1 MEPVVYSSP
10 SPGSIGILCSPF
22 SQSRVSPDFH
32 ILSHRMS
39 IIVVWDLGLQFSQ
52 NLSFLFFRSVRHWAL
67 FFSAAGMF
75 LVFLLGFCF
84 GAILGA
90 SLGLDVAA
98 PDLMASPIS
107 LGALGAGA
115 APSSSSSSSSES
127 FLIEGLPMT
136 LAMVV
141 LALFFF
147 LPWPI
152 SSPSDSIVNF
162 IVSSS
167 TAFLGFEVGTL
178 LAGAFLCIPGLVA
191 AAEPYSFFST
201 TLLEVASSSA
211 T

>member
-1 MEPVVYSSP
+1 M
-10 SPGSIGILCSPF
+10 L
-22 SQSRVSPDFH
+22 
-32 ILSHRMS
+32 
-39 IIVVWDLGLQFSQ
+39 
-52 NLSFLFFRSVRHWAL
+52 
-67 FFSAAGMF
+67 
-75 LVFLLGFCF
+75 LVFLF
-84 GAILGA
+84 GAVLAFDAVLGA
-90 SLGLDVAA
+90 SLVLDATA
-98 PDLMASPIS
+98 PDLIASPIS

-115 APSSSSSSSSES
+115 APSSFSSSSSES

-162 IVSSS
+162 MVSSG
-167 TAFLGFEVGTL
+167 TAFLGLEVGTL
-178 LAGAFLCIPGLVA
+178 LAGAFFCIPGVVA
-191 AAEPYSFFST
+191 VAEPYSFFST

>member
-1 MEPVVYSSP
+1 
-10 SPGSIGILCSPF
+10 
-22 SQSRVSPDFH
+22 
-32 ILSHRMS
+32 
-39 IIVVWDLGLQFSQ
+39 
-52 NLSFLFFRSVRHWAL
+52 
-67 FFSAAGMF
+67 MF

-84 GAILGA
+84 GAVLGA
-90 SLGLDVAA
+90 SLGLDAAA

-115 APSSSSSSSSES
+115 APSSSSSSSSFSEES

-152 SSPSDSIVNF
+152 SSPLDSIVNF

-167 TAFLGFEVGTL
+167 TAFLGLVVGTL

>member
-1 MEPVVYSSP
+1 
-10 SPGSIGILCSPF
+10 
-22 SQSRVSPDFH
+22 
-32 ILSHRMS
+32 MS
-39 IIVVWDLGLQFSQ
+39 IIVVWDLGLQFPQ
-52 NLSFLFFRSVRHWAL
+52 NLSFFVFSNIRHW
-67 FFSAAGMF
+67 G
-75 LVFLLGFCF
+75 LVLLSSWNISCIPLGFCF
-84 GAILGA
+84 GAVLGA
-90 SLGLDVAA
+90 SLGLDAA
-98 PDLMASPIS
+98 PPDLMASPIS

-167 TAFLGFEVGTL
+167 TAFLGLEVGTL
-178 LAGAFLCIPGLVA
+178 LVGAFLCIPGLVA
-191 AAEPYSFFST
+191 AAEPYSFFSK
-201 TLLEVASSSA
+201 
-211 T
+211 